1 MQIWN
6 KWKIYLLNKI
16 VNFDMIF
23 ILNLKGKVRIF
34 QIEDDKLEIVKM
46 YEI

>member
-1 MQIWN
+1 
-6 KWKIYLLNKI
+6 
-16 VNFDMIF
+16 MIF

>member
-1 MQIWN
+1 
-6 KWKIYLLNKI
+6 
-16 VNFDMIF
+16 MIF

-34 QIEDDKLEIVKM
+34 QMEDDKLEIVKM